1 MGGLRPR
8 LMEGRAKTAGQA
20 GPGRP
25 FWWSFASSAGLH
37 ASLFACALILA
48 WGAEGTGE
56 PAEARSWIVFA
67 SAPESDPP
75 ATPAIEPEPRVEAPE
90 PDPTPLVPLEDPP
103 EDTRLADVDVVS
115 PIHVFEPR
123 HLPADASLE
132 PIARIRAPEPPP
144 TAEPVRADPAV
155 AVLPA
160 VETKPRLLSGA
171 PPTYPRE
178 SVGRGEE
185 GTVLLRLSISAR
197 GGVASVEVV
206 ESSGHPRLD
215 RAARDALLAWR
226 FEPATLAGEPIA
238 STLLHPVTFRLAAR
252 GERPSAR

>member
-1 MGGLRPR
+1 MRPR
-8 LMEGRAKTAGQA
+8 LMEGRAKTAGQPS
-20 GPGRP
+20 PGRP
-25 FWWSFASSAGLH
+25 FWWSLASSAGLH

-56 PAEARSWIVFA
+56 PAGARSWIVFA
-67 SAPESDPP
+67 PTSVTEPP
-75 ATPAIEPEPRVEAPE
+75 AKPAIEPERRIEASE
-90 PDPTPLVPLEDPP
+90 PDPTPLVPLVDPP

-115 PIHVFEPR
+115 PVHVLEPR
-123 HLPADASLE
+123 HLPAGASLE
-132 PIARIRAPEPPP
+132 PIARIRAPQPPP
-144 TAEPVRADPAV
+144 MAEPVPADPAV

-160 VETKPRLLSGA
+160 AETKPRLLSGA
-171 PPTYPRE
+171 PPAYPRE

-197 GGVASVEVV
+197 GGVASVEIV
-206 ESSGHPRLD
+206 ESSGHLRLD

-226 FEPATLAGEPIA
+226 FEPATLASEPIA

>member
-1 MGGLRPR
+1 MGR
-8 LMEGRAKTAGQA
+8 RASTTGDPAA
-20 GPGRP
+20 APGRS
-25 FWWSFASSAGLH
+25 FWWSLASSAGLH

-56 PAEARSWIVFA
+56 PAEVRSWIVFA
-67 SAPESDPP
+67 SAP
-75 ATPAIEPEPRVEAPE
+75 ATEPLAKPAIEPEPRIEAPE

-103 EDTRLADVDVVS
+103 EDTRLAEVDVLS
-115 PIHVFEPR
+115 PVHLLEPR
-123 HLPADASLE
+123 HLPAGASLE
-132 PIARIRAPEPPP
+132 PIARIRAPQPPP
-144 TAEPVRADPAV
+144 IAEPDHPDPAV
-155 AVLPA
+155 ALLPA

-171 PPTYPRE
+171 PPAYPRE

-206 ESSGHPRLD
+206 GSSGHLRLD

-226 FEPATLAGEPIA
+226 FEPATLGGEAIA
-238 STLLHPVTFRLAAR
+238 STLLHPVTFRLAAP
-252 GERPSAR
+252 GERNSAR